1 MGRKPK
7 PIPAE
12 YLRLTEESFHGT
24 GPLGMVVKESR
35 RDDKA
40 INSLVFLFLAS
51 KTLPYGGYLMHET
64 EEGTQPLSREE
75 ISLMCLD
82 YIDNGNAAFLSL
94 IGIGAIVHESG
105 MFCIDGFREIS
116 DSSGSLTSASIRKR
130 RQRAKEKLRN
140 SERLIEYSDEA
151 PKRDNVTKS
160 GTREDVR
167 IKRDNVTKSKNKR
180 DNVTEKTRK
189 RDNVTPNLVHEN
201 QENNVTMSR
210 NPGKRD
216 NVTPNPAA
224 RTEIGGTMN
233 THSSIRMNIYKELS
247 YNKELPYVKKGDI
260 ELPYKKEPSYT
271 ERDAY
276 LKSCV
281 NDIGQDA
288 KENSSSMNS
297 GKVQP
302 SEALSSPESG
312 SCEPAAGMPDGS
324 RAAVDDA
331 ASALSPERHDD
342 IPPHASRSSAPLHD
356 GREAS
361 EGNGASSMEESAGRG
376 DDAESRFLEGCPSE
390 DVPPGPDAGKGSAAA
405 GGRKRGGKDS
415 GAEDT
420 DCGFY
425 YSKFNEICG
434 GHGSIPRLIRLT
446 EDRKRLIRSAVGE
459 VGGDMVLK
467 AFEAA
472 RDSDFLNGTAPRTP
486 GHKSF
491 RCTFDWLM
499 RIPNLVK
506 VIEGNYVNDGKE
518 QLTPALGLVPESIR
532 DGVQRHL
539 DDFDSIYEEN

>member
-12 YLRLTEESFHGT
+12 YLRLTEDSFYGT
-24 GPLGMVVKESR
+24 DPLGRVITDSR
-35 RDDKA
+35 RADKA
-40 INSLVFLFLAS
+40 INSLIFLFLAARA
-51 KTLPYGGYLMHET
+51 LPYGGFLMHESA
-64 EEGTQPLSREE
+64 EGTEPLSREE
-75 ISLMCLD
+75 ISSMCLD
-82 YIDNGNAAFLSL
+82 YIDNGDAAFLSL
-94 IGIGAIVHESG
+94 IGIGAVVHESG
-105 MFCIDGFREIS
+105 MFRIDGFREIS

-130 RQRAKEKLRN
+130 RQRAREKLRTAEGFIEP
-140 SERLIEYSDEA
+140 SEDAS
-151 PKRDNVTKS
+151 KRDNVTKS
-160 GTREDVR
+160 GTREDAR

-189 RDNVTPNLVHEN
+189 RDNVTPNLVHAN

-216 NVTPNPAA
+216 NVTPNPPEKAG
-224 RTEIGGTMN
+224 IGGTMN
-233 THSSIRMNIYKELS
+233 THSSIRMNIHKELS
-247 YNKELPYVKKGDI
+247 YNRELPYIEKGDI
-260 ELPYKKEPSYT
+260 EHRYNREHPHT

-276 LKSCV
+276 LKGCV
-281 NDIGQDA
+281 NDIEQDA

-302 SEALSSPESG
+302 SEALSSPDSG

-324 RAAVDDA
+324 RAAVEDA
-331 ASALSPERHDD
+331 ASALSSERLND
-342 IPPHASRSSAPLHD
+342 IPPHHDSSSAPFHD
-356 GREAS
+356 GRKSS
-361 EGNGASSMEESAGRG
+361 EGNTASLMEESAERG
-376 DDAESRFLEGCPSE
+376 DGAESCGQEGHPPE
-390 DVPPGPDAGKGSAAA
+390 DAHPGPDAGKCSATA
-405 GGRKRGGKDS
+405 GGRTRGGKDS
-415 GAEDT
+415 GIEDV

-446 EDRKRLIRSAVGE
+446 DDRRRLIRSAVGE

-472 RDSDFLNGTAPRTP
+472 RDSDFLNGTAPRNP

-506 VIEGNYVNDGKE
+506 VIEGNYVNGKE
-518 QLTPALGLVPESIR
+518 CQLTPALSLVPESIR